1 MTTLDRVKKVVA
13 EVMRVPTDGLDV
25 HARIEDLGETDS
37 LTLAEIATALDAEF
51 LVRVPS
57 EAMIDARSVGD
68 LVALV
73 ERLREPSEATPTA

>member
-1 MTTLDRVKKVVA
+1 MTTLERVARVVA
-13 EVMRVPTDGLDV
+13 EVMRVPADGLDV

-57 EAMIDARSVGD
+57 EDMIDARSVGD

-73 ERLREPSEATPTA
+73 ERLRGQTEATPAG